1 MYHSSLILEGGGMR
15 GLFTSGVLDY
25 FLDKKIE
32 FEKIYA
38 VSAGT
43 GNASNY
49 LAKQKGRTY
58 TVNTKYRGDKHFA
71 SLYSL
76 ITTGDYF
83 GKEFQLKTLPEKLYP
98 YDYETFEKSQTEFY
112 AVATNCES
120 GKAEYFKVKHLPKD
134 MEYIWASSSLPL
146 LARLVDINGG
156 KYLDGGVSDSIPI
169 IKSLKDGNKK
179 NVIILTRDREY
190 RKEPSK
196 MIHIIEKKYKK
207 YPNLVEAI
215 KKRHIIYNRTLEFI
229 EKHEQAGHIFVIRPQ
244 EKVKIKRLEK
254 DEKKLE
260 ALYESGY
267 ETARECYDDMLTYLT
282 TSFKRK
288 VQEEESLS

>member
-1 MYHSSLILEGGGMR
+1 MYHSALILEGGGMR

-25 FLDKKIE
+25 FLDKQIE

-49 LAKQKGRTY
+49 LAKQRGRAY
-58 TVNTKYRGDKHFA
+58 TINTKYRNDKHFA
-71 SLYSL
+71 SFYSL
-76 ITTGDYF
+76 LTTGDYF

-98 YDYETFEKSQTEFY
+98 YDYETYEKSLTKFF

-120 GKAEYFKVKHLPKD
+120 GKAEYFQVKHLPED
-134 MEYIWASSSLPL
+134 MDYIWASSSLPL
-146 LARLVDINGG
+146 LARLVDINGK

-169 IKSLKDGNKK
+169 IKSLKDGNRK
-179 NVIILTRDREY
+179 NVLVLTREKEY
-190 RKEPSK
+190 RKEPGK

-207 YPNLVEAI
+207 YPNLVEAV

-229 EKHEQAGHIFVIRPQ
+229 DKHEKAGHIFVIRPQ
-244 EKVKIKRLEK
+244 KKVEIGRLEK
-254 DEKKLE
+254 NKEKLS
-260 ALYESGY
+260 ALYECGY
-267 ETARECYDDMLTYLT
+267 EAARICYNDMIAYLT
-282 TSFKRK
+282 TP
-288 VQEEESLS
+288 